1 MKKIVLDT
9 RGFICIN
16 TTEYDGCLDNTAM
29 VQSANGL
36 LECTK
41 LGWDLEKTYP
51 CKESYSKIHIG
62 EMNVGDLIMSE
73 DYKGAYLMRIA

>member
-1 MKKIVLDT
+1 MKKIVLDI

-16 TTEYDGCLDNTAM
+16 TTEYEGCFDNTAM

-36 LECTK
+36 LECTT
-41 LGWDLEKTYP
+41 LGWDLEETYP
-51 CKESYSKIHIG
+51 CKESDSKIHIR
-62 EMNVGDLIMSE
+62 EMNVGDIIMSE